1 MRGRPGRIRSEG
13 PLNPDHGCTVQIRK
27 EHHFLVEFHAPR
39 FGHLPH
45 FCFAQVILRTN
56 SRSTRLI
63 IAVVF
68 GSYKAKQLIVGLIQ
82 LKMKTK
88 LLPIVQYSI
97 IKYQSAVLEEDTQ
110 DCANFLLSLKNR
122 NVTPE
127 HSPEPTNKSHSQ
139 PHRIPVSI
147 NPYDSDDNYPPLMDE
162 HSEMDLEPLLLG
174 LGESLVCVSDRDLV
188 PDALFVAMAQM
199 KLVYLTE
206 SDKVGCYKDRPI
218 GFVGLGCKHC
228 GGQPGF
234 GKYFPASV
242 RSLAQTT
249 TSQTIL
255 KHIGSKCRFCPTEVR
270 QIVLDLQH
278 QQAIKEAAIAGRP
291 RYGSRK
297 VFFQRVWGRLHNEP
311 IPEYPS
317 AKPQEQ
323 VVIPSGLSYITEDA
337 AAAAAAALS
346 VASTVDPCAP
356 VPMFLVAALPD
367 TDDSVVPPVEVADD
381 ASTASTATDASQE
394 DLTLAAPKQKQR
406 RFGGLP
412 TKKNLM
418 KRKQLAD
425 SESTSAPSTP
435 PKRQRVEGAK

>member
-1 MRGRPGRIRSEG
+1 MLRSSHIAHNFTID
-13 PLNPDHGCTVQIRK
+13 P
-27 EHHFLVEFHAPR
+27 
-39 FGHLPH
+39 
-45 FCFAQVILRTN
+45 
-56 SRSTRLI
+56 SLI
-63 IAVVF
+63 IDAVVF
-68 GSYKAKQLIVGLIQ
+68 GSPKAKQLIVGLSQ
-82 LKMKTK
+82 PKMITK
-88 LLPIVQYSI
+88 LSPILQYSI
-97 IKYQSAVLEEDTQ
+97 AKYQSVVLEEDTQ

-127 HSPEPTNKSHSQ
+127 HSPEPPNKSHSQ
-139 PHRIPVSI
+139 PHRIPDSI
-147 NPYDSDDNYPPLMDE
+147 NPYDSDDNYPSLMDE
-162 HSEMDLEPLLLG
+162 HSEMDLEPLLG

-255 KHIGSKCRFCPTEVR
+255 KHIGSKCRFCPPEVR

-297 VFFQRVWGRLHNEP
+297 VFFQRIWGRLHDEP
-311 IPEYPS
+311 VPEYPS
-317 AKPQEQ
+317 AKSQEQ
-323 VVIPSGLSYITEDA
+323 TCLPPVLIFIAEDTTD
-337 AAAAAAALS
+337 ALS
-346 VASTVDPCAP
+346 VAPTADHFAQIPLNLEPAP
-356 VPMFLVAALPD
+356 PD
-367 TDDSVVPPVEVADD
+367 IDDADVPPTEVADD
-381 ASTASTATDASQE
+381 ISTASTATDASQE